1 MLFDCVVS
9 FLVVWSF
16 LSRLVLLREDMGGW
30 GREGGKFTFDAT
42 DSMTGICYGTQK
54 FDQ

>member
-1 MLFDCVVS
+1 MVLF
-9 FLVVWSF
+9 
-16 LSRLVLLREDMGGW
+16 REDMGGL
-30 GREGGKFTFDAT
+30 GREGRKFTFDAT